1 MKNICFQMSRKVWLA
16 AILTLCFSFPALA
29 QKITVS
35 GTVIDPE
42 GEPLIGAS
50 VLVRGETLGT
60 ATNIDGEYTISVP
73 SDGALVFSYVG
84 YATQEIPV
92 NGQSVINVT
101 MNVNSE
107 VLGEVVAIGYG
118 TVKKSDATGSVA
130 VVKPDE
136 IEAGLATSVQD
147 MLVGQTPGVVVTTSG
162 GPEGSGTIRIRGGSS
177 LNASN
182 DPLIVVDGVPLS
194 NDGVQGM
201 GNSLS
206 MIAPDN
212 IESMTILKDASAT
225 AIYGSRASNGV
236 IIITT
241 KKGIKGTPEVSFSA
255 NMYVNKAQKRWNVL
269 DANSFRAMM
278 TNVYG
283 AGSNEVN
290 ALGNANTDWQ
300 DEVLRTTVSSDYN
313 LSVRGSA
320 GMLPYR
326 VSVTYTNSNGILKTS
341 KMDRLTFGFNLNPK
355 FFNDHLSVSTRVR
368 DKNFMIFNQAKD
380 NIEYW
385 AAFQGRLIYLYS
397 LVLLIPEDKLP
408 V

>member
-1 MKNICFQMSRKVWLA
+1 MSRKVWLA

-182 DPLIVVDGVPLS
+182 DPLIVVDGVPL
-194 NDGVQGM
+194 
-201 GNSLS
+201 
-206 MIAPDN
+206 
-212 IESMTILKDASAT
+212 
-225 AIYGSRASNGV
+225 
-236 IIITT
+236 
-241 KKGIKGTPEVSFSA
+241 
-255 NMYVNKAQKRWNVL
+255 
-269 DANSFRAMM
+269 
-278 TNVYG
+278 
-283 AGSNEVN
+283 
-290 ALGNANTDWQ
+290 
-300 DEVLRTTVSSDYN
+300 
-313 LSVRGSA
+313 
-320 GMLPYR
+320 
-326 VSVTYTNSNGILKTS
+326 
-341 KMDRLTFGFNLNPK
+341 
-355 FFNDHLSVSTRVR
+355 
-368 DKNFMIFNQAKD
+368 
-380 NIEYW
+380 
-385 AAFQGRLIYLYS
+385 
-397 LVLLIPEDKLP
+397 
-408 V
+408 

>member
-1 MKNICFQMSRKVWLA
+1 MWLA
-16 AILTLCFSFPALA
+16 ALLVLCFSFPALA
-29 QKITVS
+29 QQITVS

-50 VLVRGETLGT
+50 VLVKGETMGT
-60 ATNIDGEYTISVP
+60 ATNIDGEYTLSAP
-73 SDGALVFSYVG
+73 ADGTLVFSYVG
-84 YATQEIPV
+84 YDTQEIPV
-92 NGQSVINVT
+92 NGQTTINVS
-101 MNVNSE
+101 MKENSL

-130 VVKPDE
+130 VVKPDD
-136 IEAGLATSVQD
+136 IDAGLATSVQD
-147 MLVGQTPGVVVTTSG
+147 MLVGQIPGVVVTTSG

-241 KKGIKGTPEVSFSA
+241 KKGLKGRPQVNFSA
-255 NMYVNKAQKRWNVL
+255 NMYINKAQKTWDVL
-269 DANSFRAMM
+269 DANDFRAMM
-278 TNVYG
+278 TRVYG
-283 AGSNEVN
+283 EGSTEVR

-300 DEVLRTTVSSDYN
+300 DEILRTTVSSDYN
-313 LSVRGSA
+313 LSVGGSV
-320 GMLPYR
+320 GTLPYR
-326 VSVTYTNSNGILKTS
+326 VSVTYTNSNGILKSS
-341 KMDRLTFGFNLNPK
+341 KMDRLTLGINLSPR
-355 FFNDHLSVSTRVR
+355 FWDDHLAINASV
-368 DKNFMIFNQAKD
+368 KGYYFNNRFANTGAIGACLSAVSRK
-380 NIEYW
+380 
-385 AAFQGRLIYLYS
+385 
-397 LVLLIPEDKLP
+397 
-408 V
+408 

>member
-1 MKNICFQMSRKVWLA
+1 MSRKVWLA

>member
-1 MKNICFQMSRKVWLA
+1 MSRKVWLA

-385 AAFQGRLIYLYS
+385 AAF
-397 LVLLIPEDKLP
+397 
-408 V
+408 

>member
-73 SDGALVFSYVG
+73 SDGALVFSNVG

-283 AGSNEVN
+283 AGSNEEIGR
-290 ALGNANTDWQ
+290 A
-300 DEVLRTTVSSDYN
+300 SC
-313 LSVRGSA
+313 
-320 GMLPYR
+320 
-326 VSVTYTNSNGILKTS
+326 
-341 KMDRLTFGFNLNPK
+341 
-355 FFNDHLSVSTRVR
+355 R
-368 DKNFMIFNQAKD
+368 DTECQ
-380 NIEYW
+380 Y
-385 AAFQGRLIYLYS
+385 
-397 LVLLIPEDKLP
+397 V
-408 V
+408 

>member
-236 IIITT
+236 IIITITLVST
-241 KKGIKGTPEVSFSA
+241 KKS
-255 NMYVNKAQKRWNVL
+255 
-269 DANSFRAMM
+269 
-278 TNVYG
+278 
-283 AGSNEVN
+283 
-290 ALGNANTDWQ
+290 
-300 DEVLRTTVSSDYN
+300 
-313 LSVRGSA
+313 
-320 GMLPYR
+320 
-326 VSVTYTNSNGILKTS
+326 
-341 KMDRLTFGFNLNPK
+341 
-355 FFNDHLSVSTRVR
+355 
-368 DKNFMIFNQAKD
+368 
-380 NIEYW
+380 
-385 AAFQGRLIYLYS
+385 
-397 LVLLIPEDKLP
+397 
-408 V
+408 

>member
-1 MKNICFQMSRKVWLA
+1 
-16 AILTLCFSFPALA
+16 
-29 QKITVS
+29 
-35 GTVIDPE
+35 
-42 GEPLIGAS
+42 
-50 VLVRGETLGT
+50 
-60 ATNIDGEYTISVP
+60 
-73 SDGALVFSYVG
+73 
-84 YATQEIPV
+84 
-92 NGQSVINVT
+92 

-130 VVKPDE
+130 VVKPDD

-241 KKGIKGTPEVSFSA
+241 KKGIKGTPRGQLLCQ
-255 NMYVNKAQKRWNVL
+255 YVCQQG
-269 DANSFRAMM
+269 SEEMERARR
-278 TNVYG
+278 
-283 AGSNEVN
+283 
-290 ALGNANTDWQ
+290 Q
-300 DEVLRTTVSSDYN
+300 
-313 LSVRGSA
+313 
-320 GMLPYR
+320 
-326 VSVTYTNSNGILKTS
+326 
-341 KMDRLTFGFNLNPK
+341 
-355 FFNDHLSVSTRVR
+355 
-368 DKNFMIFNQAKD
+368 
-380 NIEYW
+380 
-385 AAFQGRLIYLYS
+385 
-397 LVLLIPEDKLP
+397 
-408 V
+408 